1 MVAVKAGQANAYLKS
16 IDAKVCAI
24 LFFGPDAGLVSER
37 SERLAKHWANLEQ
50 PAGEIIRLDDETLA
64 DDPDR
69 LVVEAGTLPM
79 FGGTKVIRAIAG
91 RRIDGKALGSLVG
104 DAKAA
109 AFLVVEAGNLLP
121 SSELR
126 QLFEKSAVAAA
137 VACYP
142 DDQQTVGTVI
152 DEVVRAARMSIEPAA
167 RAALI
172 HRLGADRALTRNEIE
187 KLVLFA
193 HGRNAITQDD
203 VDAIVGDAADLA
215 LDTIVT
221 AAASGQVLEALQ
233 DTARAW
239 AAGESAQS
247 LIAALQRHL
256 MRLHRARGALDQ
268 GASLDTILR
277 QQRPPLNFKQ
287 QPIFSNQ
294 CRAWSLTSLT
304 TALRLTAEAALAART
319 KSDLEEPLAE
329 RLVLNIA
336 YLARSGAR
344 QASTGSGRR

>member
-1 MVAVKAGQANAYLKS
+1 MRRL
-16 IDAKVCAI
+16 
-24 LFFGPDAGLVSER
+24 SE
-37 SERLAKHWANLEQ
+37 
-50 PAGEIIRLDDETLA
+50 
-64 DDPDR
+64 DPDR

-91 RRIDGKALGSLVG
+91 RRIDGKALSGLVG
-104 DAKAA
+104 DATAA

-126 QLFEKSAVAAA
+126 QLFEKSTVAAA

-152 DEVVRAARMSIEPAA
+152 DEVVRAARMTIDTGA
-167 RAALI
+167 RSTLI
-172 HRLGADRALTRNEIE
+172 HRLGADRAMTRNEIE

-193 HGRNAITQDD
+193 HGRDTITQDD

-215 LDTIVT
+215 LDAIVNS
-221 AAASGQVLEALQ
+221 AANGQVLEALQ

-256 MRLHRARGALDQ
+256 MRLHKARGALDQ

-294 CRAWSLTSLT
+294 CRAWSLPSLT
-304 TALRLTAEAALAART
+304 TALRLTAEAALDRPHQVRPRGTARRTPRAQHRLSRAVRGTASVSWWWWAAVSGMSPHRGRLT
-319 KSDLEEPLAE
+319 ALSFIQVSSRDLLPGPIPQRA
-329 RLVLNIA
+329 
-336 YLARSGAR
+336 
-344 QASTGSGRR
+344 